1 VREAAYHHLTKL
13 EAAGWRAWGEDGRDL
28 FRYDEEATVKRL
40 STEGNMVWR
49 RAEAVRVEGRVVYV
63 VHQRGRK
70 A

>member
-1 VREAAYHHLTKL
+1 MKKL
-13 EAAGWRAWGEDGRDL
+13 EAAGWRPWGEGGRDL
-28 FRYDEEATVKRL
+28 FRYDEEVTVKRL

>member
-13 EAAGWRAWGEDGRDL
+13 EAAGRRPWGEGGRDL

-40 STEGNMVWR
+40 STEGNMVRR